1 MVWVA
6 AGLVFTPGPT
16 DPELKGGGT
25 VIQLYQAEWCP
36 FSHRVRAKLTEL
48 GVPYQAINVAA
59 EGQER
64 TEIEE
69 LTGST
74 AIPVLVDGEKVVSD
88 SSQIV
93 SYLEGK
99 YTSEADGAR
108 LQREELSPIISKA
121 VPFSFGEALESTRQA
136 LRKAHF
142 KVLGELNLAP
152 VLSQESP
159 LTILLALEQE
169 FAKQVAD
176 VSPGAIS
183 LGLLQISIYERNGQV
198 HIAAIKPERAVAP
211 IRNSEI
217 TSNGHGLQERLIG
230 LIESLGREG

>member
-1 MVWVA
+1 M
-6 AGLVFTPGPT
+6 
-16 DPELKGGGT
+16 
-25 VIQLYQAEWCP
+25 IQLYQAEWCP

-64 TEIEE
+64 IEVEE
-69 LTGST
+69 LTSST

-93 SYLEGK
+93 TYLEAK
-99 YTSEADGAR
+99 YTSETDGAR
-108 LQREELSPIISKA
+108 LQREELSPTISRA
-121 VPFSFGEALESTRQA
+121 VPFSFGEALERTRQA

-142 KVLGELNLAP
+142 ELLGELNLAP
-152 VLSQESP
+152 VLSQEGP

-169 FAKQVAD
+169 FAKHVAD
-176 VSPGAIS
+176 VSLGATS
-183 LGLLQISIYERNGQV
+183 LGLVQISIYEQNGQV
-198 HIAAIKPERAVAP
+198 CISAIKPERAVAP

-217 TSNGHGLQERLIG
+217 TSDGHELQERLTE
-230 LIESLGREG
+230 LIESLGRES